1 MKPVGK
7 PDAGNPHVRF
17 DERGWE
23 TGRRPASAP
32 APNLDSTAG
41 AIHAGFTEGLVVY
54 LIVNWVCS
62 VAGLLLV
69 ASLIPGFQVAEFES
83 ALIAAAV
90 VGLIS
95 AGLGTLLKH
104 AGGPVGLAITGIFL
118 VLTDTLLFRMSALLV
133 PGFAMRGLAPAFAG
147 AMVLLALNLALLRVV
162 PLKENPLDSPLKSE
176 GNG

>member
-1 MKPVGK
+1 MPPVL
-7 PDAGNPHVRF
+7 A
-17 DERGWE
+17 
-23 TGRRPASAP
+23 
-32 APNLDSTAG
+32 
-41 AIHAGFTEGLVVY
+41 EGLVVY
-54 LIVNWVCS
+54 LIINWLCS

-69 ASLIPGFQVAEFES
+69 ARLFPGFQVAEFES

-118 VLTDTLLFRMSALLV
+118 VLTDTVLFRMSALLV
-133 PGFAMRGLAPAFAG
+133 PGFAMRGFAPAFAG